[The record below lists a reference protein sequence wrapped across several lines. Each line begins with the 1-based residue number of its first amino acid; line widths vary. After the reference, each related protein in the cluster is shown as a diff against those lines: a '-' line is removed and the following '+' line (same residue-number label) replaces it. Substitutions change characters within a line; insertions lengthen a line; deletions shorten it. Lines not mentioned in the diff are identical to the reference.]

1 METSTIKLGI
11 ATCLLGENVR
21 YDGGHKRDPFLIET
35 LGKFVQWV
43 PVCPE
48 VECGLPVPRE
58 AMRLVGDPENPRLVT
73 RTTNID
79 HTPRMLSWAEKKIKE
94 LEREEICGYVFK
106 SKSPSSG
113 LWRVKVYGASGMAA
127 KTGTGIFARQVL
139 LHFPLLPV
147 EEEGR
152 LHDPR
157 LRENFIERVFV
168 YKRWRDF
175 IDAGGSMKGLVEFH
189 TRHKL
194 MLMAHSPKHL
204 RLLGEI
210 VAQKERMSSAKRHAA
225 YIDCMMEALTLHA
238 TVKKNTNVLQHIAGY
253 FKKDLAADEKQE
265 LVELIGNYHASLIPL
280 IVPVAL
286 LQHFVRKYDISYL
299 KQQYYLN
306 PHPIEL
312 MLRNHV

>member
-1 METSTIKLGI
+1 
-11 ATCLLGENVR
+11 
-21 YDGGHKRDPFLIET
+21 
-35 LGKFVQWV
+35 
-43 PVCPE
+43 
-48 VECGLPVPRE
+48 
-58 AMRLVGDPENPRLVT
+58 
-73 RTTNID
+73 
-79 HTPRMLSWAEKKIKE
+79 MLRWAEKKIKE

-113 LWRVKVYGASGMAA
+113 LWRVKVYGDSGMAS

-139 LHFPLLPV
+139 KHFPLLPV

-157 LRENFIERVFV
+157 LRENFIERIFV

-175 IDAGGSMKGLVEFH
+175 IAADGSMKGLVEFH

-204 RLLGEI
+204 RLLGDI
-210 VAQKERMSSAKRHAA
+210 VAQKEKMNSTKRHAA
-225 YIDCMMEALTLHA
+225 YIDCMMEALTLLA

-253 FKKDLAADEKQE
+253 FKNNLTSGEKQE
-265 LVELIGNYHASLIPL
+265 LVEMIGNYHASLIPL
-280 IVPVAL
+280 IVPVSL
-286 LQHFVRKYDISYL
+286 LQHFVRKYDSSYL